1 MLSRRTFYTART
13 TLWITCGWIGAAL
26 LVHWIVRR
34 VPTHLA
40 RELTAAATGAV
51 IGAGSAWFE
60 LRLIPRYVLSLT
72 VGGLL
77 LVRTFFYDTLCA
89 VVIHAV
95 TMSLLGLFEH
105 GGLLEYYKSEQ
116 YRDFTL
122 GGRFVV
128 ALATL
133 TLVSFLINFARQ
145 LNRMLG
151 PGTLVNL
158 LLGRYHRPV
167 AEDRIFMFL
176 DLNDSTA
183 IAEALGPL
191 RFNDF
196 KNDFFYDIAEPVLAT
211 RGQIYQYVGD
221 EAVVTWTAERGL
233 RQGNCLRC
241 VFLVSER
248 IHERKERYLTRY
260 GIVPE
265 FKAGLH
271 GGPVVTAEIGDIKK
285 DIVHSGD
292 TVNTAAR
299 VEAKCRPLERRV
311 LVSEAL
317 LRRCRVPEELEL
329 EDMGEQE
336 LRGKIEALRLY
347 SVRARA

>member
-1 MLSRRTFYTART
+1 VISRRGFRTART
-13 TLWITCGWIGAAL
+13 ALWITCGWVGAAL
-26 LVHWIVRR
+26 VVHWIVRR
-34 VPTHLA
+34 VPTYPA

-51 IGAGSAWFE
+51 IGLGSAAFE
-60 LRLIPRYVLSLT
+60 LRFLPRYVRALPM
-72 VGGLL
+72 GGLL
-77 LVRTFFYDTLCA
+77 LVRTFFYVTLCA
-89 VVIHAV
+89 LAIYTV
-95 TMSLLGLFEH
+95 TMSLLGLNEH
-105 GGLLEYYKSEQ
+105 GGLLGYYRSEQ
-116 YRDFTL
+116 YRDFVL

-128 ALATL
+128 ALVIL
-133 TLVSFLINFARQ
+133 TLVSFFINFVRQ

-183 IAEALGPL
+183 IAEKLGPL

-196 KNDFFYDIAEPVLAT
+196 KNDFFYDVAEPVLQT
-211 RGQIYQYVGD
+211 RGQIYQYVGY
-221 EAVVTWTAERGL
+221 EVVVTWSTERGL

-241 VFLVSER
+241 VFLVTEHL
-248 IHERKERYLTRY
+248 HEQKARYLARY

-299 VEAKCRPLERRV
+299 VEAQCRPLERRV
-311 LVSEAL
+311 LVSESL
-317 LRRCRVPEELEL
+317 LQQCRLPDELEA
-329 EDMGEQE
+329 EDMGERE
-336 LRGKIEALRLY
+336 LRGKAGALRLY
-347 SVRARA
+347 SIRARA